1 MFVGQSKHTITKDG
15 RLSLPSKMRD
25 VIGKKYDTDEVYIVL
40 LPENIL
46 CIYPESEFEK
56 MVEELTKQ
64 LGSSLGS
71 STQLK
76 REICSNADQSKIDS
90 SGRIVIPQEMRDAA
104 EIDQDV
110 LVLGT
115 EDHMELWNPERW
127 KYYKKDHFADVMKAF
142 QQS

>member
-25 VIGKKYDTDEVYIVL
+25 IISRKYETDEVYIVL
-40 LPENIL
+40 LPDNIL

-56 MVEELTKQ
+56 MVEGLSEKH
-64 LGSSLGS
+64 GASLAS
-71 STQLK
+71 LTQLA
-76 REICSNADQSKIDS
+76 REICSNADNSKIDS
-90 SGRIVIPQEMRDAA
+90 SGRIVIPPEMKDAA
-104 EIDQDV
+104 EIDQEV

-115 EDHMELWNPERW
+115 KDHIELWNPERW

>member
-115 EDHMELWNPERW
+115 EDHIELWNPERW